1 MTSRR
6 CAQTLAPV
14 FQVDGKQYALLTPQ
28 LAGSRKQH
36 VGVKIADFFSHRQEI
51 TTALDLLIT
60 DV

>member
-1 MTSRR
+1 
-6 CAQTLAPV
+6 V